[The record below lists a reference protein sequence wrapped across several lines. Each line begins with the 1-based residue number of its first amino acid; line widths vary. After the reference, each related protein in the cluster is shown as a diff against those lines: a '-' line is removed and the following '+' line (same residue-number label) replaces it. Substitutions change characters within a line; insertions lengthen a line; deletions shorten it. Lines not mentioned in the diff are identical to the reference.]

1 MTIGKWLLSYGLTT
15 IVFFA
20 VDIVWL
26 GFVARKMY
34 REQLA
39 HILADS
45 TNWAAAIIF
54 YLLFVVGIMVFAI
67 VPAVNEQ
74 SVMRAVLLGAFFGF
88 ITYATYDLTN
98 LATVK
103 DWPISVTIIDMIW
116 GSVLV
121 TVVSVAGYYIMN
133 FIK

>member
-20 VDIVWL
+20 VDMVWL
-26 GFVARKMY
+26 GVIAKNLY
-34 REQLA
+34 REQIGHL
-39 HILADS
+39 LADS
-45 TNWAAAIIF
+45 PNWIAAIVF
-54 YLLFVVGIMVFAI
+54 YLLFIIGIMVFAI

-74 SVMRAVLLGAFFGF
+74 SILRAVLLGAFFGF

-98 LATVK
+98 LATAK
-103 DWPISVTIIDMIW
+103 DWPLSITIIDMIW
-116 GSVLV
+116 GSVLSTIV
-121 TVVSVAGYYIMN
+121 TVAGYYIMN